1 MGGVRGTVGKNNC
14 NNYVKGS
21 DCLYGWENGVGVR
34 MGCYGRMLLMLAE
47 TRITRILALFV
58 MCGVERFTLS
68 LNQSISLT
76 LVLH

>member
-34 MGCYGRMLLMLAE
+34 MGCYGRMLLMLCWNKDHKDSS
-47 TRITRILALFV
+47 ALCYV
-58 MCGVERFTLS
+58 WSRKIYVKLKP
-68 LNQSISLT
+68 
-76 LVLH
+76 VH